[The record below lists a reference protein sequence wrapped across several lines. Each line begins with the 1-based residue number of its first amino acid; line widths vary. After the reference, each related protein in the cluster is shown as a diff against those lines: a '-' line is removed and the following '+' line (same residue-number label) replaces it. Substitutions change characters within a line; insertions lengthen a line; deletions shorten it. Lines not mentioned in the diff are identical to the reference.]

1 MTYGNQITTRTRYP
15 FTNTGSK
22 RPGKARRK
30 LARLR
35 TIKRL
40 LHFVGFLAYWAVVF
54 SVAYLATLAVL
65 IVCICLS

>member
-15 FTNTGSK
+15 FTSTPAK
-22 RPGKARRK
+22 RPRMARKK

-35 TIKRL
+35 KIKRL
-40 LHFVGFLAYWAVVF
+40 LHFVGFLAYWSVVL
-54 SVAYLATLAVL
+54 SVTYLAALAVM